1 MSAWFSSLRCAF
13 AFLTRLPVGDANF
26 DGCDVGRSTAWFPFV
41 GLVVA
46 VLELLV
52 LTLAQRWL
60 GDVAATVLAG
70 AAMALLTCAFHLDA
84 LADMADGFGGGHDRA
99 SVLRI
104 MRDHVIGA
112 YGAVALMLALGLRIS
127 FIVGLAELDRVGPWL
142 ICAAAVGRW
151 ASAWTGWRRPYAR
164 REGAGLGSAVTDHV
178 GPVQVAIASSIA
190 ALICWVCVG
199 WWAALIA
206 GLALLICARLGRMC
220 MRKIGGVTGDTL
232 GATTMLVEL
241 GVLGLGLALELAR

>member
-1 MSAWFSSLRCAF
+1 MSATFASLRCAF

-26 DGCDVGRSTAWFPFV
+26 DGREVGRSTAWFPLV
-41 GLVVA
+41 GLVLA
-46 VLELLV
+46 LLELLV

-60 GDVAATVLAG
+60 GEFAATVLA
-70 AAMALLTCAFHLDA
+70 AVAMALLTGAFHLDA

-112 YGAVALMLALGLRIS
+112 YGAVALVLGLGLRVS

-164 REGAGLGSAVTDHV
+164 REGAGLGSAITDHV
-178 GPVQVAIASSIA
+178 GPVQVAIATGLA
-190 ALICWVCVG
+190 ALICLVFLG
-199 WWAALIA
+199 WRVALVA
-206 GLALLICARLGRMC
+206 PLALLICAGLGRMC

-232 GATTMLVEL
+232 GAVTMLVEL
-241 GVLGLGLALELAR
+241 GVLGLGLGLELAR